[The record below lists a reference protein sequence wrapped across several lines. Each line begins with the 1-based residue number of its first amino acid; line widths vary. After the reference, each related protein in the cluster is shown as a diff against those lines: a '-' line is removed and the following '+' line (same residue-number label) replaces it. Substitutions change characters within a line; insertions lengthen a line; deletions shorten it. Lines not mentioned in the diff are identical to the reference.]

1 MLVLIT
7 EELLAEKSED
17 LMLLRI
23 GTISTSL
30 RLRTWDM
37 VIGLYLDSISAK
49 MLQVGSVLV

>member
-17 LMLLRI
+17 LMLLRV